1 MSIYNIVFNI
11 NHFIILVYKTPKNGE
26 NWLFHKIDKSTI
38 QKNNKLQIPEKA
50 NGEEYR
56 LEDLNEG
63 QFKIAYV
70 ILKKIKNG
78 YILQQQP
85 KKENVNLNHYE

>member
-1 MSIYNIVFNI
+1 M
-11 NHFIILVYKTPKNGE
+11 LVYKTPKNGE
-26 NWLFHKIDKSTI
+26 NWLFHKIDKYTI
-38 QKNNKLQIPEKA
+38 QKNNKLRIPKKR

-70 ILKKIKNG
+70 IFKKIKEW
-78 YILQQQP
+78 LHLATATQKRKRQFKP
-85 KKENVNLNHYE
+85 L

>member
-1 MSIYNIVFNI
+1 M
-11 NHFIILVYKTPKNGE
+11 LVYKTPKNGE
-26 NWLFHKIDKSTI
+26 NWLFHNIDTYTI
-38 QKNNKLQIPEKA
+38 QKKKNKLRIPKKT
-50 NGEEYR
+50 NREEYR
-56 LEDLNEG
+56 LEDLNED

-70 ILKKIKNG
+70 IIKKIKNG